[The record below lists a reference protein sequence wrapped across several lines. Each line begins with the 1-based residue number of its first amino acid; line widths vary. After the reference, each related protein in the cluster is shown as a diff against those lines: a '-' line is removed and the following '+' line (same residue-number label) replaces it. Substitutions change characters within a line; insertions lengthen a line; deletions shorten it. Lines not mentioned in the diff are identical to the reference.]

1 LPKGFTEREK
11 EMIRKRLIEQGYKQF
26 SAYGLKKTN
35 VEELAAAAKISKGA
49 FYLFYDSK
57 EALFMDVVELAE
69 QRYRQE
75 LLSVIDRPGPSS
87 RARLYAIF
95 KQAFAL
101 MRSMPIL
108 QFSTGSDFELL
119 FRKLPTERFQEH
131 LASDQAFFAD
141 LVARSRDAGISI
153 QAEPDEISR
162 LLYPLVLASLHEE
175 DLRLDELSG
184 GVDSLLELIAAFCL
198 GEVALQTVKDRHL
211 T

>member
-1 LPKGFTEREK
+1 MPKGFTEQEK
-11 EMIRKRLIEQGYKQF
+11 ELIRKRLIEQGYKQF

-35 VEELAAAAKISKGA
+35 IEELAAAAKISKGA

-57 EALFMDVVELAE
+57 EALFMDAVEMAE

-75 LLSVIDRPGPSS
+75 LLKAIDRPGPSP

-101 MRSMPIL
+101 IKAMPIL
-108 QFSTGSDFELL
+108 QFVTSSDFELL
-119 FRKLPTERFQEH
+119 FHKLPAERLQAH
-131 LASDQAFFAD
+131 LTRDQAFLVD
-141 LVARSRDAGISI
+141 LVANCRDAGIPI
-153 QAEPDEISR
+153 QVEPNEISR
-162 LLYPLVLASLHEE
+162 LLYPLALASLHAD

-184 GVDSLLELIAAFCL
+184 SVDALLELIAAFCL
-198 GEVALQTVKDRHL
+198 GEVELQNVKDGDS